1 MFDRRGFLSSMMA
14 VAGAAP
20 AFAWSSPGEDP
31 LAGIPAKLPDKS
43 LYDANEEA
51 YWAELRRQFLIP
63 EDEVYLNNGT
73 VWLFPSAG
81 AARGV

>member
-20 AFAWSSPGEDP
+20 AFTWSSPGEDP

-51 YWAELRRQFLIP
+51 YWRNF
-63 EDEVYLNNGT
+63 
-73 VWLFPSAG
+73 AG
-81 AARGV
+81 SF